1 LSDSTPGGERTRSR
15 TAAASDRGR
24 RVLNIVVA
32 LVLIALTAPLMI
44 VVAVL
49 VKLGS
54 PGPAIYTQPRVGL
67 DRRGGRASG
76 RAGERRRDDLG
87 GRIFTIYKF
96 RTMTLESRGAKQR
109 WATKDDARVTR
120 LGRILRATRID
131 ELPQLFNVLKGD
143 MNIVGPRPEQPEIF
157 GKLRE
162 EVDAY
167 HERQKVLPGITGWA
181 QVNQGYDTSVDDVRR
196 KVELD
201 LEYIGKRSAVE
212 DLAIMARTFP
222 VMVGR
227 KVWTEPISFDRGLRF
242 FTRSTENRRLRDPVP

>member
-1 LSDSTPGGERTRSR
+1 M
-15 TAAASDRGR
+15 
-24 RVLNIVVA
+24 LNILVA
-32 LVLIALTAPLMI
+32 LLLIVVTAPLMV

-49 VKLGS
+49 VRLGS
-54 PGPAIYTQPRVGL
+54 PGPAIYKQPRVGL
-67 DRRGGRASG
+67 DRRGDRGATGTR
-76 RAGERRRDDLG
+76 ERRRGDLG

-96 RTMTLESRGAKQR
+96 RTMTVESGRAAQR
-109 WATKDDARVTR
+109 WATKGDPRVTR
-120 LGRILRATRID
+120 LGKILRATRID

-157 GKLRE
+157 AELRE
-162 EVDAY
+162 SVDSY
-167 HERQKVLPGITGWA
+167 HQRQKVLPGITGWA
-181 QVNQGYDTSVDDVRR
+181 QVNLGYDTSVDDVRR

-212 DLAIMARTFP
+212 DLTIMARTLP

-242 FTRSTENRRLRDPVP
+242 LTRSTESRQSRSPVV